1 MSEQSGSLGTTTNGK
16 HPIADNEPTTS
27 LGAQRAQP
35 YSAQSVDE
43 RLEALMQTIR
53 TWDWRS
59 PSAEPDPPPV
69 GEPGQPLASAQISSV
84 PTRDHKGP
92 DAIPVVLPRPA
103 APNVQNPP
111 APNAQNLIDPAP
123 RHARA
128 NALPGEQPDAAIPT
142 PVPSPP
148 EMPQGPPTPISAA
161 PVQQSAVVDSHEIP
175 SAATVAPLPVEQPDA
190 APPSVL
196 PSAPEAAPD
205 PPTLAVATPVQQSA
219 TVLGTHEAP
228 STAWSFQ
235 PDSVPGVESYP
246 DALETKRRA
255 RIRVVVLCVAALV
268 VVLLII
274 GAIRLFSSK
283 SQGSG
288 PSEPP
293 PTTAVTTTTSHT
305 AASADQ
311 APLPIP
317 SAELTQ
323 YERAAQ
329 ALNVANTTA
338 TKALVG
344 QAALTPGEVVPVATI
359 YSTALNTYSLELA
372 YIQWPA
378 SLETAVKADQAQLVI
393 TANYL
398 KSIDTVSPTGLN
410 SWIAQLRAQATTTET
425 MDNALRQEL
434 DLPKTTAFPT

>member
-1 MSEQSGSLGTTTNGK
+1 VTEQSGSLGTTTNGK
-16 HPIADNEPTTS
+16 HPTDDTEPTP

-59 PSAEPDPPPV
+59 PSAEPDSPPV
-69 GEPGQPLASAQISSV
+69 VEPGQPLASAPISSV
-84 PTRDHKGP
+84 PTRDHNGP
-92 DAIPVVLPRPA
+92 DAVPVVPPRS

-128 NALPGEQPDAAIPT
+128 NALPGEQPDAAIP
-142 PVPSPP
+142 SPP
-148 EMPQGPPTPISAA
+148 ETPQGPPTLISAA
-161 PVQQSAVVDSHEIP
+161 PVQQSAVVDSHDTP
-175 SAATVAPLPVEQPDA
+175 STARVAPLPVEQPDA
-190 APPSVL
+190 TPPSVL
-196 PSAPEAAPD
+196 PSPPEAAPD
-205 PPTLAVATPVQQSA
+205 PPTLVVTTPVQEAA
-219 TVLGTHEAP
+219 TVLGTYEPP
-228 STAWSFQ
+228 STTGAFQ
-235 PDSVPGVESYP
+235 PDSVPGVEPYP

-255 RIRVVVLCVAALV
+255 RIRVVLLCIAALV

-274 GAIRLFSSK
+274 GAIRLFSGK

-293 PTTAVTTTTSHT
+293 PTTAVTTTTSHS
-305 AASADQ
+305 AASVDQ

-329 ALNVANTTA
+329 AMNVANTTA
-338 TKALVG
+338 TKALAG
-344 QAALTPGEVVPVATI
+344 KAALTPGEVVPVATI

-393 TANYL
+393 TANFL

-410 SWIAQLRAQATTTET
+410 SWIAQLKAQATTTET